1 MKEDMNT
8 DEISLV
14 ELFQV
19 IWKRKNLIILICIFA
34 VVFALIY
41 SIFSPKIY
49 ESSAVILIPSEKGTS
64 GLGSLMSSLPV
75 NIGIPGLTAPGANYI
90 AILKS
95 RSAAEYVFNKLKLDN
110 YFEQKTREEKIEVL
124 RKIVK
129 VSQNEKENT
138 ITITVETKD
147 PKLSAEIANTY
158 ISALEKI
165 IAELNISS
173 AKRERIFIE
182 EQLKR
187 VEKDLRLAEERL
199 KNFQEKNLLIDVDSE
214 AKVLIDNLANL
225 HSQRESCEISINL
238 AKRNLDDLQ
247 KMLIE
252 QANIQKKDILAITSL
267 TYTGTLNDWRE
278 KLISQEMDL
287 ALLSLEYGPE
297 HPKVV
302 AAKSAVEMTK
312 KVIKDEIERL
322 TKAIGSSFIDK
333 LFALQLEIVFNEAKK
348 KALDNVIKKYEKK
361 LSELPELGLQLG
373 RLMRDI
379 KVQETIYTFLTS
391 QYEQAKVNE
400 AKESMVVQV
409 IDYAIPPVKK
419 SKPST
424 TLNVLIAGVSSLFLG
439 IFLAFFLDFWKKFRE
454 EWKNMERT

>member
-110 YFEQKTREEKIEVL
+110 YFEQKTREEKIEAL

-199 KNFQEKNLLIDVDSE
+199 KNFQEKLMWI
-214 AKVLIDNLANL
+214 A
-225 HSQRESCEISINL
+225 R
-238 AKRNLDDLQ
+238 Q
-247 KMLIE
+247 K
-252 QANIQKKDILAITSL
+252 
-267 TYTGTLNDWRE
+267 Y
-278 KLISQEMDL
+278 
-287 ALLSLEYGPE
+287 
-297 HPKVV
+297 
-302 AAKSAVEMTK
+302 
-312 KVIKDEIERL
+312 
-322 TKAIGSSFIDK
+322 
-333 LFALQLEIVFNEAKK
+333 
-348 KALDNVIKKYEKK
+348 
-361 LSELPELGLQLG
+361 
-373 RLMRDI
+373 
-379 KVQETIYTFLTS
+379 
-391 QYEQAKVNE
+391 
-400 AKESMVVQV
+400 
-409 IDYAIPPVKK
+409 
-419 SKPST
+419 
-424 TLNVLIAGVSSLFLG
+424 
-439 IFLAFFLDFWKKFRE
+439 
-454 EWKNMERT
+454 